1 METNQYKI
9 EKYIAAKKQVDEI
22 KGFYENLI
30 SFILVNIV
38 LLVINLIT
46 SPGYL
51 WFFWSFFSWGIGVTL
66 HALRVF
72 NYIPFLGKNW
82 EQRKIAEYMQ
92 QENTK
97 TH

>member
-46 SPGYL
+46 SPEYL
-51 WFFWSFFSWGIGVTL
+51 WFLWSFFGWGIGIAF
-66 HALRVF
+66 HAMKVF

-97 TH
+97 KH